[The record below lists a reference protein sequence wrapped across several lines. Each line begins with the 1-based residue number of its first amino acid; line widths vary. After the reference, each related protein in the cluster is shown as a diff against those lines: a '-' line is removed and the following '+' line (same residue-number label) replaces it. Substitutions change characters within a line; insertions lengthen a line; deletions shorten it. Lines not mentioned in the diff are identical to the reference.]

1 MCSKYGDLSDR
12 LGAMNLNN
20 MRRSPLANAKS
31 ASERA
36 SEDNLPQ
43 EFDRLSL
50 NGRRPYGGSNRNSKR
65 LNSRK
70 KLRKNRRVN
79 KTRRYRK

>member
-1 MCSKYGDLSDR
+1 MNYGSLSDR
-12 LGAMNLNN
+12 LEAMSLNN
-20 MRRSPLANAKS
+20 KQKNPLANAIS
-31 ASERA
+31 ASAKA

-43 EFDRLSL
+43 YFDRLSL
-50 NGRRPYGGSNRNSKR
+50 NGRRTYGGSNRNSKR

>member
-1 MCSKYGDLSDR
+1 MSYSDLTGR
-12 LGAMNLNN
+12 FNAMNLNT
-20 MRRSPLANAKS
+20 MRQSPLANAKS

-36 SEDNLPQ
+36 SAHNLPQ

-50 NGRRPYGGSNRNSKR
+50 DGRRPYGGSNRNSKR